1 MKSRLFPRYRESF
14 SLEDSPE
21 GKEFLALTEELL
33 ASPEVQRLE
42 EIVHHYSVSRLQHAK
57 SVAYLSYLRCREKGL
72 RAEETARAALLH
84 DLFYRHRKEKV
95 REKYML
101 FRHPALA
108 LENARKLL
116 SLSHIGEDIIL
127 RHMWP
132 FGALPRTREGRLVSY
147 IDKYCA
153 MHEFL
158 ASRFPSL
165 YRKRMQRKES
175 AL

>member
-1 MKSRLFPRYRESF
+1 MKHRLFPRYRESF
-14 SLEDSPE
+14 YLEESPK

-33 ASPEVQRLE
+33 ASPAVKRLE

-57 SVAYLSYLRCREKGL
+57 SVAYISYLRCLEKGL
-72 RAEETARAALLH
+72 CAEETAKAALLH
-84 DLFYRHRKEKV
+84 DLFYRHRKEDGK
-95 REKYML
+95 EKGLL
-101 FRHPALA
+101 FRHPAIA
-108 LENARKLL
+108 LKNAKNLL
-116 SLSHIGEDIIL
+116 TLSPIGEDIIL

-153 MHEFL
+153 IHEFL
-158 ASRFPSL
+158 ASRFPKT

>member
-1 MKSRLFPRYRESF
+1 MKKRLFPRYRQSF
-14 SLEDSPE
+14 CLEECPE
-21 GKEFLALTEELL
+21 GKEFLSLTEELL
-33 ASPEVQRLE
+33 ASPEVKRLE

-57 SVAYLSYLRCREKGL
+57 SVAYISYLRCLEKGL

-84 DLFYRHRKEKV
+84 DLFYRHRKEAV
-95 REKYML
+95 REKHML
-101 FRHPALA
+101 FRHPSLA
-108 LENARKLL
+108 LENAKKLL
-116 SLSHIGEDIIL
+116 SLSPVGEDIIL

-158 ASRFPSL
+158 ASRFPAL
-165 YRKRMQRKES
+165 YRKRMQRKETS
-175 AL
+175 P

>member
-1 MKSRLFPRYRESF
+1 MRRRLFPRYRESF
-14 SLEDSPE
+14 CLEESPR
-21 GKEFLALTEELL
+21 GREFLALTEELL
-33 ASPEVQRLE
+33 AKDEVRRLA

-57 SVAYLSYLRCREKGL
+57 SVAYISYLRCLEKGL
-72 RAEETARAALLH
+72 RAEETAKAALLH
-84 DLFYRHRKEKV
+84 DLFYRHRKEKD
-95 REKYML
+95 REKGML
-101 FRHPALA
+101 FRHPAVA

-116 SLSHIGEDIIL
+116 SLSPVGEDIIL

-132 FGALPRTREGRLVSY
+132 FGRRPRTKEGWLVCRM
-147 IDKYCA
+147 DKYCA

-158 ASRFPSL
+158 ASRFPAT